1 MARKADPTVDAPAT
15 RTISL
20 TVDHVHMPV
29 DLLSSD
35 WESTTDTARYPA
47 KIEQDGKLVRA
58 KYEVH
63 AALADFLIG
72 RDQAIEVP
80 TGAPEHD

>member
-1 MARKADPTVDAPAT
+1 MARKADPAVDEPAT

-20 TVDHVHMPV
+20 TVDHVHMPI
-29 DLLSSD
+29 DLLAPD
-35 WESTTDTARYPA
+35 WESTADTARYPA

-80 TGAPEHD
+80 TGSPEHD